1 MQCTSPSCDQN
12 ATFHPTWI
20 EDRQCVKEEHFCE
33 NHALLALVSYGTEP
47 KKPSGTPRILQGA
60 TEFDLDLVVTTEIK
74 ENQLIWLCGVVGS
87 RRIPIMIGKFEAAA
101 LVNSIKHET
110 SSRPQTHDAIVNT
123 FQALGCEMEYLL
135 VHKLENH
142 TYFGDLHIR
151 QQDRLATVDVR
162 PSDGFVLA
170 VLLDRPIFFANEVV
184 EKSLSPPSFTILS
197 RNAATGQVVVKCT
210 RSGNSPC

>member
-1 MQCTSPSCDQN
+1 M
-12 ATFHPTWI
+12 
-20 EDRQCVKEEHFCE
+20 
-33 NHALLALVSYGTEP
+33 EP
-47 KKPSGTPRILQGA
+47 RKPSGTPRTLDGA
-60 TEFDLDLVVTTEIK
+60 TEFDLELLVMTDQPRK
-74 ENQLIWLCGVVGS
+74 DHDNQLVWLCEVGGS
-87 RRIPIMIGKFEAAA
+87 RRIPIMIGRFETAA
-101 LVNSIKHET
+101 LVNSIKREA

-162 PSDGFVLA
+162 PSDGLVLA

-184 EKSLSPPSFTILS
+184 EKSLSPPTVDTIVL
-197 RNAATGQVVVKCT
+197 T
-210 RSGNSPC
+210 RTT